1 MTGLGEQLP
10 RTGLVIDVRNVGEVA
25 KNVPELNFNKCAAN
39 LLIVC
44 FRQMDSRLVR
54 YTLIKLFVGK

>member
-1 MTGLGEQLP
+1 MC
-10 RTGLVIDVRNVGEVA
+10 R
-25 KNVPELNFNKCAAN
+25 N

-54 YTLIKLFVGK
+54 YTLIKLFVGNEMQGVARFFFYEHANCPDV